1 MSEEEQ
7 LIKIV
12 ESTLHPLTVSKNTT
26 IKDTFQHMMWLI

>member
-12 ESTLHPLTVSKNTT
+12 ESTLPPLAVNKSTT
-26 IKDTFQHMMWLI
+26 IKDTFQHMM

>member
-12 ESTLHPLTVSKNTT
+12 ESTLHPLAVNKSTTV
-26 IKDTFQHMMWLI
+26 KDKFQHMM

>member
-12 ESTLHPLTVSKNTT
+12 ESTLHPLTVNKSTA
-26 IKDTFQHMMWLI
+26 IKDMFQHTM